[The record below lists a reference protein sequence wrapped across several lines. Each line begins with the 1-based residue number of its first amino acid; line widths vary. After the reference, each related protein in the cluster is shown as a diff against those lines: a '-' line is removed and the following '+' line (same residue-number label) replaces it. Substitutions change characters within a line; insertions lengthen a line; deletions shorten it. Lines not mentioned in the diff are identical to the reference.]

1 MIVTL
6 NILVNLLL
14 HISSRMAPRSCPRS
28 RGSIFES
35 SPAAA
40 CVFFIGWAAG
50 LISAGTGAG
59 GGLARPFTSGLGGG
73 LSGGASLG
81 AASRLARGCLLAG
94 FGGGPFELPKS

>member
-1 MIVTL
+1 M
-6 NILVNLLL
+6 
-14 HISSRMAPRSCPRS
+14 
-28 RGSIFES
+28 
-35 SPAAA
+35 
-40 CVFFIGWAAG
+40 
-50 LISAGTGAG
+50 ISAGTGAG

>member
-1 MIVTL
+1 MP
-6 NILVNLLL
+6 
-14 HISSRMAPRSCPRS
+14 SWSRPKS